1 MVARDIVRSISD
13 GDSRPGEMLES
24 EADMLTT
31 FGVSR
36 GTLREALRLLETQGL
51 VRLKP
56 GPRGGPVIGKPNPV
70 YLGKT
75 ISLFLRM
82 MGATYGELCEC
93 MLLVSPRMTELA
105 ARRCDKQE
113 AQIAL
118 AGWLGDSEATSE
130 YHDETEH
137 ETNFHSKVYQL
148 SGNPILALVMNAI
161 ESLLQDHMLNTVSRD
176 RKGIIAKRDSVRGPA
191 RATVHAEHQMIAE
204 SIVAKQP
211 RKARALMEDHVQD
224 IIEFLRTNL
233 PAMMDRPVEW
243 L

>member
-1 MVARDIVRSISD
+1 
-13 GDSRPGEMLES
+13 MLES

-56 GPRGGPVIGKPNPV
+56 GSRGGPVIGKPNPL

-82 MGATYGELCEC
+82 MGATYGDLCEGIV
-93 MLLVSPRMTELA
+93 LLSPRITEFA
-105 ARRCDKQE
+105 ARRCDKKE

-118 AGWLGDSEATSE
+118 APWLDSSGQEEIERES
-130 YHDETEH
+130 
-137 ETNFHSKVYQL
+137 NFHSNVYHL
-148 SGNPILALVMNAI
+148 SGNRILALVMDAF
-161 ESLLQDHMLNTVSRD
+161 ETLLMDHMLNMIAHD
-176 RKGIIAKRDSVRGPA
+176 RNSLIAQRDSTRGPA
-191 RATVHAEHQMIAE
+191 RTTVHMEHHNIAKA
-204 SIVAKQP
+204 IVAKQP
-211 RKARALMEDHVQD
+211 RKARMLMEEHWQD
-224 IIEFLRTNL
+224 VVEFCRQGL
-233 PAMMDRPVEW
+233 PAMMDQPVEW